1 MWALLIVLA
10 ASTVVVGVL
19 MANGVIGGPGK
30 PTVAPSTGPTAAAVP
45 DVSGKSEDDAR
56 KAIEALGLV
65 YAKGSDVASDTI
77 DPGLAVS
84 SEPGAGTSLVVGKT
98 VTVHF
103 SSGSAMVDVPDV
115 SGKSQAD
122 ARSILTKAG
131 LVVGD
136 VTSED
141 SPGVKNGDV
150 IRTDPV
156 SGTSVQ
162 RGSSVSLVVAS
173 GRVTVPGVKGM
184 KEDEASDAL
193 RQAGLTV
200 KIVTKATTNQDE
212 DGKVIEVSP
221 EDKTVDSGTTV
232 TITIGA
238 YQAPPSPT
246 AQPGPSGGPS
256 GGAQSPKP
264 GGQQQTPKPNN

>member
-77 DPGLAVS
+77 DSGLAVS

-173 GRVTVPGVKGM
+173 GGVKGM

-238 YQAPPSPT
+238 YQAPPSPS